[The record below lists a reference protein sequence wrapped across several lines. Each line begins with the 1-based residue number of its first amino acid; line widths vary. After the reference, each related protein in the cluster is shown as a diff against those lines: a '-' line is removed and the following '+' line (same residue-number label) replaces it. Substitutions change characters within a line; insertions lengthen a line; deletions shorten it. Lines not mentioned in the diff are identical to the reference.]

1 MADYYSILGIRKTAS
16 DLEIKSAFRSLAKIY
31 HPDKNPDNPEAKA
44 LFQNILKAYNVL
56 IDPVQRRRYDYSLS
70 FGTSYTSSQGQ
81 KQQPGRK
88 KHKEWN
94 FTEEEL
100 QKRQYYQKY
109 YKAKQQ
115 QAQMQQ
121 SKPTYSDYKY
131 VLFATPIAVALLMLV
146 VSFFSPDPDIN
157 VSNTITK
164 PSDTPEVTVNKRPDN
179 GYTPYSGYFGSIK
192 TYQTSNTLQI
202 NNASPYDAV
211 VVLFDRKDKHYLQH
225 AYLQSSYFIEFS
237 KLPDDGVYWKCMLGK
252 NWNETKVL
260 FNNKISGGF
269 DSIVQFQTNL
279 ADSNVVKQGEKEMEI
294 LSVINAPSNNQHY
307 ISNDI
312 EFFKR

>member
-1 MADYYSILGIRKTAS
+1 MADYYSILGVRKTAS

-44 LFQNILKAYNVL
+44 VFQNILKAYNVL
-56 IDPVQRRRYDYSLS
+56 IDPAQRRRYDYSLS
-70 FGTSYTSSQGQ
+70 SGTNYTSSQNN
-81 KQQPGRK
+81 KHQPGRK
-88 KHKEWN
+88 KQKEWT

-115 QAQMQQ
+115 QAQTQQ
-121 SKPTYSDYKY
+121 SKPSYSDYKY

-146 VSFFSPDPDIN
+146 VSFFSPDPAIIVN
-157 VSNTITK
+157 NNATAKSAPT
-164 PSDTPEVTVNKRPDN
+164 EVTVSKRPDN
-179 GYTPYSGYFGSIK
+179 GYTPYSGYFGNIK
-192 TYQTSNTLQI
+192 TYQTSNSLQI
-202 NNASPYDAV
+202 NNSSPYDAV
-211 VVLFDRKDKHYLQH
+211 VVLFDRKDHHYLQH

-237 KLPDDGVYWKCMLGK
+237 KLPEDGVYWKCMLGK
-252 NWNETKVL
+252 NWNENKVL

-279 ADSNVVKQGEKEMEI
+279 ADSNVHQGNKDMEI
-294 LSVINAPSNNQHY
+294 LSVINSQSNNQHY